1 MRTTIDIDSHL
12 LKRLRDEA
20 HRRNVPFKDLLTSV
34 IRRGLEE
41 KPAARGRYRLPTHSL
56 GQVREGINLDK
67 ALQLADDLAD
77 EETAGKVRR
86 RK

>member
-1 MRTTIDIDSHL
+1 MRTTVDIDAHL

-41 KPAARGRYRLPTHSL
+41 RPSSRGRYRMPTHSM

-67 ALQLADDLAD
+67 ALQLADELAD
-77 EETAGKVRR
+77 AETSDKVRR